1 VKAGRALTLTDAE
14 MANYVKEYIRW
25 MDEHNQVCSEDN
37 PYTIRLRKLTQG
49 LTSVEGIPLN
59 FKVYYVTDVNAF
71 ACPDGSIRVFS
82 SLMDVMSDDQ
92 LLGVIGHEIGH
103 VAHKDSKKRFRTA
116 LLTSALKDG
125 IAATS
130 GKASALSESQLGDLG
145 QALLNAS
152 YSKKQES
159 KADEYGYEFLK
170 ENGKN
175 PWAIALSFE
184 RLKQLEEDAGYKQDS
199 KWQQMFSSHPN
210 LDKRIKKMSR
220 MAKDDGFEKPVQVIP
235 PKPMIVKKEE
245 PIVDTQTS
253 VQQTDKPQQRQRVR
267 VTSNKRTHAKRTH
280 ARPAHK
286 KSAPAGRRLYSKQTR
301 R

>member
-1 VKAGRALTLTDAE
+1 
-14 MANYVKEYIRW
+14 M
-25 MDEHNQVCSEDN
+25 
-37 PYTIRLRKLTQG
+37 
-49 LTSVEGIPLN
+49 
-59 FKVYYVTDVNAF
+59 
-71 ACPDGSIRVFS
+71 
-82 SLMDVMSDDQ
+82 
-92 LLGVIGHEIGH
+92 
-103 VAHKDSKKRFRTA
+103 
-116 LLTSALKDG
+116 
-125 IAATS
+125 
-130 GKASALSESQLGDLG
+130 
-145 QALLNAS
+145 
-152 YSKKQES
+152 
-159 KADEYGYEFLK
+159 K

-235 PKPMIVKKEE
+235 PKPVIVKKEE

-267 VTSNKRTHAKRTH
+267 VTSKKRTHAKRTH
-280 ARPAHK
+280 ARPAQK